1 MTSSL
6 ALQAEG
12 LGKCYSLWPSDL
24 ARWQCALT
32 LGHIDRSQKVRAL
45 QDVSFELGR
54 GVCLALVGDNGAGK
68 STLLK
73 LLSGNTTPTSG
84 RFRTS
89 GRVAAL
95 LELGSGF
102 HPDYTG
108 RENVLMNGVLLGAS
122 RREVKARMGEIFE
135 FAELQEVADVPV
147 RTYSSGMAMRLA
159 FASAMGMQPEILL
172 LDEVLAVGDM
182 AFQKRC
188 VDRLF
193 EYRAAGGTLIV
204 SSHSLYDLRQLCDE
218 ALWLDHGRMRG
229 FGPVTD
235 LTHDYA
241 AHCVGAPTASDPR
254 ASSQSTP
261 TGPYLSRFEWVADP
275 GETEAL
281 RVASGQSLRL
291 RIGWEDPRAERRP
304 LCLGVTFT
312 RQGGTLQAGVATHHD
327 GVGLLGPSGQL
338 ELELPDLSL
347 LAGRFTVVAH
357 LLDEHGVHRFHE
369 RALPAPLIVTH
380 SGHDLGLVRLAH
392 RWHGVDVPGSLVPD
406 NSKVSKVAQEEGA
419 P

>member
-1 MTSSL
+1 VQ
-6 ALQAEG
+6 ALSG
-12 LGKCYSLWPSDL
+12 
-24 ARWQCALT
+24 
-32 LGHIDRSQKVRAL
+32 I
-45 QDVSFELGR
+45 SFELKR
-54 GVCLALVGDNGAGK
+54 GACLALVGDNGAGK

-73 LLSGNTTPTSG
+73 VLSGNTPPTQG

-135 FAELQEVADVPV
+135 FAELQDVADAPV

-159 FASAMGMQPEILL
+159 FASAMGLKPEILL

-193 EYRAAGGTLIV
+193 DYRAAGGTLIV

-229 FGPVTD
+229 FGPATD

-241 AHCVGAPTASDPR
+241 AHCVGR
-254 ASSQSTP
+254 ASSGDP
-261 TGPYLSRFEWVADP
+261 AGAAGPVLAGPHIHQFEWVSGPDN
-275 GETEAL
+275 L
-281 RVASGQSLRL
+281 RAPRVRSGQSLRL
-291 RIGWEDPRAERRP
+291 RIGWTDPRSELRP
-304 LCLGVTFT
+304 LSLGVTLT

-327 GVGLLGPSGQL
+327 GLQLMGRSGHV

-347 LAGRFTVVAH
+347 LAGRFTLVAH

-369 RALPAPLIVTH
+369 HALPTDLTVTH

-392 RWHGVDVPGSLVPD
+392 QWHAINNGESPSPELSPPTQRRA
-406 NSKVSKVAQEEGA
+406 SA
-419 P
+419 

>member
-12 LGKCYSLWPSDL
+12 LAKCYSLWSNDR
-24 ARWQCALT
+24 ARLVSALS
-32 LGHIDRSQKVRAL
+32 LGRVRAAQRVQAL
-45 QDVSFELGR
+45 EGISFELQR
-54 GVCLALVGDNGAGK
+54 GACLALVGDNGAGK

-73 LLSGNTTPTSG
+73 VLSGNTPPTAG

-122 RREVKARMGEIFE
+122 RREVRARMGEIFE
-135 FAELQEVADVPV
+135 FAELQDVADAPV

-159 FASAMGMQPEILL
+159 FASAMGLQPEILL

-182 AFQKRC
+182 TFQKRC

-193 EYRAAGGTLIV
+193 DYRAAGGTLIV

-229 FGPVTD
+229 LGPVTD

-241 AHCVGAPTASDPR
+241 AHCVGAPTAGDG
-254 ASSQSTP
+254 STSP
-261 TGPYLSRFEWVADP
+261 VPAGPHIRQFEWVSGPKDL
-275 GETEAL
+275 EAP
-281 RVASGQSLRL
+281 RVSSGQTLRL
-291 RIGWEDPRAERRP
+291 RIGWSDPRSIQRP
-304 LCLGVTFT
+304 LSLGVTLT
-312 RQGGTLQAGVATHHD
+312 RQGGTLHAGVATHHD
-327 GVGLLGPSGQL
+327 GPAGL
-338 ELELPDLSL
+338 D
-347 LAGRFTVVAH
+347 
-357 LLDEHGVHRFHE
+357 
-369 RALPAPLIVTH
+369 
-380 SGHDLGLVRLAH
+380 
-392 RWHGVDVPGSLVPD
+392 W
-406 NSKVSKVAQEEGA
+406 
-419 P
+419 

>member
-1 MTSSL
+1 MNSPL
-6 ALQAEG
+6 AIQAEG
-12 LGKCYSLWPSDL
+12 LGKCYSLWPNDRS
-24 ARWQCALT
+24 RWQSALT
-32 LGHIDRSQKVRAL
+32 LGYLNRAQKVQAL
-45 QDVSFELGR
+45 KGVSFELKR
-54 GVCLALVGDNGAGK
+54 GACLALVGNNGAGK

-73 LLSGNTTPTSG
+73 LLSGNTPPTAG
-84 RFRTS
+84 RFRTD

-135 FAELQEVADVPV
+135 FAELQDVADAPV

-159 FASAMGMQPEILL
+159 FASAMGMQPAILL

-218 ALWLDHGRMRG
+218 ALWLDHGHMRG
-229 FGPVTD
+229 FGPATE

-241 AHCVGAPTASDPR
+241 AHCVGAPSSSDSCTASAP
-254 ASSQSTP
+254 TP
-261 TGPYLSRFEWVADP
+261 EAPYLSRFECVDVAEE
-275 GETEAL
+275 GASQ
-281 RVASGQSLRL
+281 RVASGQALRL
-291 RIGWEDPRAERRP
+291 RIGWEDPRTERRP
-304 LCLGVTFT
+304 LSLGVTFT
-312 RQGGTLQAGVATHHD
+312 RQGATLQAGVATHHD
-327 GVGLLGPSGQL
+327 GLRLLGPGGQL

-347 LAGRFTVVAH
+347 LAGRFSVMAH
-357 LLDEHGVHRFHE
+357 LLDEHGVHRYHE
-369 RALPAPLIVTH
+369 RALATPLTVTH
-380 SGHDLGLVRLAH
+380 SGHDLGLVRLTH
-392 RWHGVDVPGSLVPD
+392 RWHGIDAPASLVQD
-406 NSKVSKVAQEEGA
+406 SSKIVQEESA
-419 P
+419 

>member
-1 MTSSL
+1 MKSPL

-12 LGKCYSLWPSDL
+12 LGKCYSVWPNDSS
-24 ARWQCALT
+24 RWQAALSFGC
-32 LGHIDRSQKVRAL
+32 LNRARKVQAL
-45 QDVSFELGR
+45 EGVSFELKR
-54 GVCLALVGDNGAGK
+54 GACLALVGDNGAGK

-73 LLSGNTTPTSG
+73 LLSGNTPPTSG

-135 FAELQEVADVPV
+135 FAELQEVADAPV

-193 EYRAAGGTLIV
+193 DYRAAGGTLIV

-218 ALWLDHGRMRG
+218 ALWLDHGCMRG
-229 FGPVTD
+229 FGPATD

-241 AHCVGAPTASDPR
+241 AHCVGAPSASDPS
-254 ASSQSTP
+254 APSELTP
-261 TGPYLSRFEWVADP
+261 EAPYLSRFELVE
-275 GETEAL
+275 GTTEGSSQ
-281 RVASGQSLRL
+281 RVASGQTLRL
-291 RIGWEDPRAERRP
+291 CIGWEDPRAERRP
-304 LCLGVTFT
+304 LSLGVTFT
-312 RQGGTLQAGVATHHD
+312 RQGATLQAGVATHHD
-327 GVGLLGPSGQL
+327 GLGLLGSGGQL

-347 LAGRFTVVAH
+347 LAGRFSVVAH
-357 LLDEHGVHRFHE
+357 LLDEHGVHRYHE
-369 RALPAPLIVTH
+369 RALGSPLTVTH

-392 RWHGVDVPGSLVPD
+392 RWHGIDVPASLIPD
-406 NSKVSKVAQEEGA
+406 SPQVVQEESA
-419 P
+419 